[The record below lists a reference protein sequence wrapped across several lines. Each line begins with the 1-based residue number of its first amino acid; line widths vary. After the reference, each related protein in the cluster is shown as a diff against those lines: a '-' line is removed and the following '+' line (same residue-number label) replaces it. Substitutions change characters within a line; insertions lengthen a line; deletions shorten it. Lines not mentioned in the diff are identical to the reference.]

1 MTAKVE
7 ALWRHPIKSHGRE
20 ALTHARLTAGMCFPW
35 DRVWAVAH
43 DAAKTD
49 GSAWASFVNFSI
61 GAKLPGLMAIEARL
75 DEATETVTLTH
86 PDLPDLTFRPD
97 QDPQAL
103 IDWTKP
109 LMDPKRAQSQR
120 IVRVPGRGMTDTDFP
135 SVSIGNMAS
144 HRVVEQKL
152 GQSLSPRRWRANI
165 WVDGWA
171 PWEELDLIGKTVR
184 IGSAEIAIR
193 EPVVRCMA
201 TTTNPDTGKRDA
213 DTLSVLNDDREF
225 CVYGEVVTSGD
236 IALGD
241 LAEVI

>member
-1 MTAKVE
+1 
-7 ALWRHPIKSHGRE
+7 
-20 ALTHARLTAGMCFPW
+20 
-35 DRVWAVAH
+35 
-43 DAAKTD
+43 
-49 GSAWASFVNFSI
+49 
-61 GAKLPGLMAIEARL
+61 MAIEAHL

-97 QDPQAL
+97 DCPEAL
-103 IDWTKP
+103 IAWTKP

-120 IVRVPGRGMTDTDFP
+120 VVRVPGRSMTDTDFP

-152 GQSLSPRRWRANI
+152 RKSLSPRRWRANI
-165 WVDGWA
+165 WLDGWA
-171 PWEELDLIGKTVR
+171 PWEEFDLIGKTLR

-225 CVYGEVVTSGD
+225 CVYGEVVTSGE

-241 LAEVI
+241 MAEVI